1 MKTTVTQPL
10 LKASNVKKY
19 FSIGGIFDRTKK
31 VVRAVDDCSLEFYS
45 GQNVGIVGE
54 SGCGK
59 TTFGRLLS
67 GLIEPTEGNITFMDQ
82 PISRINQLSREDQL
96 KIRRNIQVIFQDP
109 TSALNP
115 RKTIRK
121 ILLKPFKIH
130 NIQVSEEDILELLET
145 VGLTPPESF
154 LNRYIHELS
163 GGQRQRALVA
173 RVLSLHPKMIIADEP
188 VSFVDVTVRVQI
200 LELMKKLQK
209 LYEVNYVVISH
220 DLPVVRF
227 IAERIVVMYLGKLV
241 EIGQMEEVLDNP
253 LHPYTRAL
261 LASAPSV
268 NPEQRDWIENPPLT
282 GDVPSPI
289 DPPSGCRFRTRC
301 SLAQPKCASQ
311 EPQLVEI
318 EQDHFI
324 ACNQSYS

>member
-1 MKTTVTQPL
+1 MMTTEPL
-10 LKASNVKKY
+10 LKASHVKKY
-19 FSIGGIFDRTKK
+19 FAIGGIFDRTKK
-31 VVRAVDDCSLEFYS
+31 VVRAVDDCSFEIYP

-59 TTFGRLLS
+59 TTLGRLIS
-67 GLIEPTEGNITFMDQ
+67 GLIEPTEGTISFMDL
-82 PISRINQLSREDQL
+82 PISDIQKMKRENQLR
-96 KIRRNIQVIFQDP
+96 IRRNIQVVFQDP
-109 TSALNP
+109 SSALNP

-121 ILLKPFKIH
+121 ILLKPYNIH
-130 NIQVSEEDILELLET
+130 NIPVTEEHIIDLLET

-173 RVLSLHPKMIIADEP
+173 RALSLHPKLIIADEP

-200 LELMKKLQK
+200 LELMLKLQK
-209 LYEVNYVVISH
+209 LYDVNYIVISH

-227 IAERIVVMYLGKLV
+227 LAERVIVMYLGKLV
-241 EIGQMEEVLDNP
+241 EIGPMTDVLDNP

-268 NPEQRDWIENPPLT
+268 NPDQRDWIENPPLT

-301 SLAQPKCASQ
+301 PLVQPECSNID
-311 EPQLVEI
+311 PQLVEL
-318 EQDHFI
+318 EPEHYV
-324 ACNQSYS
+324 ACSQLNS

>member
-1 MKTTVTQPL
+1 MTTTTTQPL
-10 LKASNVKKY
+10 LKARHVKKY
-19 FSIGGIFDRTKK
+19 FSISGIFDRTKK
-31 VVRAVDDCSLEFYS
+31 VVRAVDDCSLDIYA

-59 TTFGRLLS
+59 TTLGRILS
-67 GLIEPTEGNITFMDQ
+67 GLIKPTDGTITFMDL
-82 PISRINQLSREDQL
+82 PISSMTQLSKEEQL
-96 KIRRNIQVIFQDP
+96 TIRRNIQVVFQDP
-109 TSALNP
+109 SSALNP

-130 NIQVSEEDILELLET
+130 KIPVTDAEILGLLET

-173 RVLSLHPKMIIADEP
+173 RALSLRPKLIIADEP

-200 LELMKKLQK
+200 LELMRNLQK
-209 LYEVNYVVISH
+209 LYNVNYVIISH

-227 IAERIVVMYLGKLV
+227 LAERVIVMYLGKLV
-241 EIGQMEEVLDNP
+241 EVGPITNVLEKP

-268 NPEQRDWIENPPLT
+268 DPEQRDWIENPPLT

-301 SLAQPKCASQ
+301 ALADADCAAR
-311 EPQLVEI
+311 EPQLVES
-318 EQDHFI
+318 EPDHYV
-324 ACNQSYS
+324 ACFHI